1 MQNFHQVRN
10 PGQAQV
16 ILPQNLRLGKHRFR
30 RSAAD
35 DSPAAEQVNLVAA
48 KRNQIH
54 IVSRQQQGHPQAF
67 PQLIQQA
74 QNVADSLR
82 VQTGCRLVQNHHF
95 RFHDQHTG
103 NCHPFFLPIGQRM
116 GRFLP

>member
-1 MQNFHQVRN
+1 M
-10 PGQAQV
+10 
-16 ILPQNLRLGKHRFR
+16 
-30 RSAAD
+30 
-35 DSPAAEQVNLVAA
+35 
-48 KRNQIH
+48 
-54 IVSRQQQGHPQAF
+54 SRQQQGHPQAF

-116 GRFLP
+116 GRFLPQRTDPGPGHGLLYPSAHLLRRKAQIHRAE